1 MVPITAR
8 YEGDLSC
15 TSTHGPSNAQLTTD
29 APKDNEGLGRY
40 FSPTDLV
47 GTALATCILTT
58 MAIVARRHELDLK
71 GATAAVE
78 KHMVSNP
85 RRIGRLPVVV
95 RVPGRFTADQK
106 KLLEAA
112 GRGCPVHKSLHP
124 DVDATITF
132 EWTGG
137 Q

>member
-8 YEGDLSC
+8 YDGDLSC
-15 TSTHGPSNAQLTTD
+15 TATHGPSSSKLTTD
-29 APKDNEGLGRY
+29 APKDNEGLGRH

-47 GTALATCILTT
+47 GGALATCILTT
-58 MAIVARRHELDLK
+58 MGIVARRHDIDLR

-78 KHMVSNP
+78 KHMVQNP

-95 RVPGRFTADQK
+95 RLPGRFTADQK

-112 GRGCPVHKSLHP
+112 GRSCPVHRSLHA
-124 DVDATITF
+124 DIDAPITF
-132 EWTGG
+132 EWTGS
-137 Q
+137 

>member
-8 YEGDLSC
+8 YDGDLSC
-15 TSTHGPSNAQLTTD
+15 TATHGPSNSKLTTD

-47 GTALATCILTT
+47 GSALATCILTT
-58 MAIVARRHELDLK
+58 MGIVARRHDLDMR
-71 GATAAVE
+71 GATVAVE
-78 KHMVSNP
+78 KHMVPNP
-85 RRIGRLPVVV
+85 RRIGRLPVTV
-95 RVPGRFTADQK
+95 RIPGRFTADQK

-112 GRGCPVHKSLHP
+112 GSTCPVFKSLHP
-124 DVDATITF
+124 DIASPITF

-137 Q
+137 

>member
-8 YEGDLSC
+8 YDGDLVAVL
-15 TSTHGPSNAQLTTD
+15 THGPSGSSISTD
-29 APKDNEGLGRY
+29 APKDNGGQGRT

-47 GTALATCILTT
+47 AAALGSCILTT
-58 MAIVARRHELDLK
+58 MDLVARRHELDLR

-95 RVPGRFTADQK
+95 RVPGRFTADQR

-112 GRGCPVHKSLHP
+112 AHSCPVHRSLHAELDSP
-124 DVDATITF
+124 ITF
-132 EWTGG
+132 EWAG
-137 Q
+137 